1 MPRSDDAYQTTAL
14 PQARGSDHAGS
25 TLCEPASS
33 YRGRDKPPPSCPA
46 ASSGEKWLR
55 DALCALNASRPAEAG
70 VAGGALAR
78 NGDGGALDDGA
89 CSQAQRDD
97 GFVCNAFNQMPDEEL
112 AAPSE
117 EKIAGEEAA
126 SAARDCDRRRL
137 NCKSLRRR
145 RGRRRLLRI
154 SSIPSRWFD
163 LAQYDLSD
171 WSVGKNLT
179 KCNKNLL
186 NLG

>member
-33 YRGRDKPPPSCPA
+33 YRGRDKPPPTCPA

-55 DALCALNASRPAEAG
+55 DALGALNASRPAEAG
-70 VAGGALAR
+70 VGGGALAR

-97 GFVCNAFNQMPDEEL
+97 GFVGNAFTKCQTSNWRRRQRRRSLEKRIQQVQQGIAEAQARSQGQARACEEL
-112 AAPSE
+112 
-117 EKIAGEEAA
+117 
-126 SAARDCDRRRL
+126 
-137 NCKSLRRR
+137 
-145 RGRRRLLRI
+145 
-154 SSIPSRWFD
+154 
-163 LAQYDLSD
+163 
-171 WSVGKNLT
+171 
-179 KCNKNLL
+179 
-186 NLG
+186 